1 MRLQKLSITIASSA
15 LFVKSTAAAA
25 PPPIK
30 VGISLSL
37 TGDFADPGK
46 AAQRGYTLWAAEVNK
61 AGGILGRQV
70 ELKIV
75 NDASS
80 PDQVVTNY
88 QNIITPDKVDIV
100 FGPF

>member
-1 MRLQKLSITIASSA
+1 MRLLKLCTTIAAAA
-15 LFVKSTAAAA
+15 LFVASAAAA
-25 PPPIK
+25 ESPPIK

-70 ELKIV
+70 EL
-75 NDASS
+75 
-80 PDQVVTNY
+80 
-88 QNIITPDKVDIV
+88 
-100 FGPF
+100 